1 MSDDPTPNPYS
12 VPEVED
18 LLVRAIELVSQARPM
33 PMSST
38 VKVNKEELLDLLE
51 EAAERLPEELRAA
64 RWLLKEREEFLEQG
78 RQERDEIIAQG
89 AAQVERMVQR
99 QEIVKAAEARARQI
113 VSDAKAEAR
122 TLRRQTE
129 DFCDQ
134 RLASFEVVLDRTM
147 RTVQQGREKLLGAA
161 RLTSE
166 SALGPATPAPVQAQV
181 GGGAAAGV
189 GADAWAPF
197 DQEVDR

>member
-1 MSDDPTPNPYS
+1 MTDDQTPNPYA

-18 LLVRAIELVSQARPM
+18 LLGRAIEVVASARPL

-38 VKVNKEELLDLLE
+38 VKVNKDELLGLLE
-51 EAAERLPEELRAA
+51 EAVERLPEELRAA
-64 RWLLKEREEFLEQG
+64 RWLLKERDEFLEQG
-78 RQERDEIIAQG
+78 RVERDEIIAQG
-89 AAQVERMVQR
+89 AAQVERMIQR

-113 VSDAKAEAR
+113 VAEARAEAR

-147 RTVQQGREKLLGAA
+147 RTVKQGREKLLGSA
-161 RLTSE
+161 RLDE
-166 SALGPATPAPVQAQV
+166 PPEVNGQDHVPAEA
-181 GGGAAAGV
+181 GAR
-189 GADAWAPF
+189 WSPF
-197 DQEVDR
+197 DQDGS

>member
-1 MSDDPTPNPYS
+1 MNDDDTPNPYA
-12 VPEVED
+12 VPEVEA
-18 LLVRAIELVSQARPM
+18 LLTQAIEMVSQARPM

-38 VKVNKEELLDLLE
+38 VKVNRDELLDLLE

-64 RWLLKEREEFLEQG
+64 RWLLKEREEFLERG
-78 RQERDEIIAQG
+78 RQERDDIIAEG
-89 AAQVERMVQR
+89 AAQVERMIQR
-99 QEIVKAAEARARQI
+99 QEITKAAEARARQI
-113 VSDAKAEAR
+113 VVDAKAEAR

-161 RLTSE
+161 RLADGGELSPG
-166 SALGPATPAPVQAQV
+166 LGGGGGGGGGDAVAAQV
-181 GGGAAAGV
+181 V
-189 GADAWAPF
+189 GDGWTPF
-197 DQEVDR
+197 DQDGS

>member
-1 MSDDPTPNPYS
+1 MTDDPTPNPYA

-18 LLVRAIELVSQARPM
+18 LLTQAIELVGQARPL

-38 VKVNKEELLDLLE
+38 VKVNREELLALLE
-51 EAAERLPEELRAA
+51 DAAARLPDELRAA

-89 AAQVERMVQR
+89 AAQVERMIQR
-99 QEIVKAAEARARQI
+99 QEIVKAAETRARQI
-113 VSDAKAEAR
+113 VAQARSEAR
-122 TLRRQTE
+122 TLKRQTE

-161 RLTSE
+161 RIE
-166 SALGPATPAPVQAQV
+166 DPSADLNGSDEVPAEV
-181 GGGAAAGV
+181 GAAWDV
-189 GADAWAPF
+189 F
-197 DQEVDR
+197 DQDDR

>member
-1 MSDDPTPNPYS
+1 MSDDTTPNPYA

-18 LLVRAIELVSQARPM
+18 LLNRAIDLVAQARPM

-51 EAAERLPEELRAA
+51 DASERLPEELRAA
-64 RWLLKEREEFLEQG
+64 RWLLKEREEFLDQG
-78 RQERDEIIAQG
+78 RQERDEIIAEG

-113 VSDAKAEAR
+113 VAEAKTEAR
-122 TLRRQTE
+122 LLRRQTE

-161 RLTSE
+161 RMVEPAGDS
-166 SALGPATPAPVQAQV
+166 SATPAPVQAEGGEEPVAAEV
-181 GGGAAAGV
+181 GLQG
-189 GADAWAPF
+189 WNPF
-197 DQEVDR
+197 DQDRG